1 MPLSSSLRGG
11 ISGGRINIIIVAT
24 AAAVFASVLFVKG
37 WTITT
42 STPCIRY
49 KSSFLSDATATTTT
63 KVLLT
68 STSSENHYYDNDDH
82 FERDKKRHKRRSHK
96 RRKKTSI
103 SNEKKTKSTK
113 NQLQEYSFPTVDGN
127 DEIWRIYGVTIHP
140 DSLEKD
146 KQEKLLSVPSDYDT
160 KTGKNHNNSKNSNRS
175 DDEQLPKS
183 LRRALKKKL
192 NLDSVPPGTTCVRRS
207 FDARKRLDHP
217 VYNYVV
223 DIPLQPSVRQ
233 SLNLKTRPGR
243 IERLKTISSNGNST
257 NCISVKAAPVDE
269 EERKLVNNTKEL
281 DSDGNRSEP
290 HLREQKKKVVVVV
303 GMGPAG
309 LFCALQL
316 ALKSNNTIRPILL
329 DRGQPGT

>member
-11 ISGGRINIIIVAT
+11 VSGGRINITIVAT

-37 WTITT
+37 WTTTT

-68 STSSENHYYDNDDH
+68 SSSSENHYYDNDDH
-82 FERDKKRHKRRSHK
+82 FERDKKRHKRK

-113 NQLQEYSFPTVDGN
+113 NQFQEYSFPTVDGN

-146 KQEKLLSVPSDYDT
+146 KQEKSLSVPSDYDT
-160 KTGKNHNNSKNSNRS
+160 KTGKNHNNNKNSNRS

-183 LRRALKKKL
+183 LRL
-192 NLDSVPPGTTCVRRS
+192 
-207 FDARKRLDHP
+207 
-217 VYNYVV
+217 
-223 DIPLQPSVRQ
+223 
-233 SLNLKTRPGR
+233 SL
-243 IERLKTISSNGNST
+243 IHI
-257 NCISVKAAPVDE
+257 
-269 EERKLVNNTKEL
+269 
-281 DSDGNRSEP
+281 
-290 HLREQKKKVVVVV
+290 
-303 GMGPAG
+303 
-309 LFCALQL
+309 
-316 ALKSNNTIRPILL
+316 
-329 DRGQPGT
+329 